1 MAADD
6 EGRPENAVGVAPSG
20 HNRLIGQ
27 PHDEAAEGPI
37 AEAEAAAARMLSGE
51 HPLGL
56 PGRPVDRRSP
66 FVVAVVAT
74 VGVVLT
80 YGVLQLIGAAAQV
93 LVLLAFALFLAIGLE
108 PAVSWLVNH
117 RWRRGVA
124 VTAVLLTVFGVVAGF
139 LAMAVPPLVTQ
150 IGNLVANIPDL
161 VRRIQDNSDVIG
173 RLSRQLDL
181 EQNVQRLLSEA
192 GPALAGGV
200 LGVGIKIL
208 SGIGSLVVVL
218 AFTAYL
224 LSDMPRLRRTFYRM
238 FPAARRP
245 RAILI
250 GDQIF
255 VRVGA
260 YVLGNLA
267 ISAVAGLVTF
277 VWLLIFDV
285 PYPLLLAAFVALTD
299 LIPVVGATLG
309 GIGVALVSLTV
320 SWPVGLATLGFYV
333 VYQSIEGYVLIPPII
348 GRAVRVPAVLTA
360 AAVLLGGAMLGL
372 FGALVAVPVAA
383 GVVLVVQQVVYP
395 ALDRR

>member
-1 MAADD
+1 MADD
-6 EGRPENAVGVAPSG
+6 SRPENTVGVAPSG

-27 PHDEAAEGPI
+27 PHDHAREGPI
-37 AEAEAAAARMLSGE
+37 AEAEAAAARMVSGE
-51 HPLGL
+51 HPMGR

-93 LVLLAFALFLAIGLE
+93 LVLLAFALFLAVGLE
-108 PAVSWLVNH
+108 PAVSWLVVH
-117 RWRRGVA
+117 RWRRPVA
-124 VTAVLLTVFGVVAGF
+124 VTAVLLTVFGIVVGF
-139 LAMAVPPLVTQ
+139 VAVAVPPLVTQ
-150 IGNLVANIPDL
+150 VGNLVRSVPDL
-161 VRRIQDNSDVIG
+161 ARRIQENSDVVG
-173 RLSRQLDL
+173 RLGEQFDL
-181 EQNVQRLLSEA
+181 QSHVQRLLSEA

-200 LGVGIKIL
+200 LGIGLKIL
-208 SGIGSLVVVL
+208 SGVGSLLVVL

-224 LSDMPRLRRTFYRM
+224 LADMPRLRRTLYRL
-238 FPAARRP
+238 FPAGRRP

-255 VRVGA
+255 VKVGA

-267 ISAVAGLVTF
+267 ISAVAGVVTF
-277 VWLLIFDV
+277 VWLTVFDV
-285 PYPLLLAAFVALTD
+285 PYALLLAAFVALTD
-299 LIPVVGATLG
+299 LIPVIGATLG
-309 GIGVALVSLTV
+309 GIAVSLVALTV
-320 SWPVGLATLGFYV
+320 SWSVGIATLVFYV
-333 VYQSIEGYVLIPPII
+333 VYQSIEGYVLVPPII

-383 GVVLVVQQVVYP
+383 GIVLVVQQVVYP